1 MLAGG
6 PHRFVF
12 SKAERTV
19 MRRQKWLPPSQW
31 VERYR
36 VVRMSSLPGMWQ
48 NVFTPYLVGV
58 MDAARFPGVEVVI
71 LCKTPQTGG
80 SEAALNVLAQMID
93 LSPGPAM
100 VVFPDETTAKEN
112 AKDRILPMIQDSRHL
127 RGYLS
132 GSVDDASSIRINLK
146 HMPIYLG
153 WSGSVSRLGNKPI
166 RILVLDEL
174 DKYQNPRKEA
184 TSESLAEKRTITWK
198 NRRFIF
204 KLSTPTVEDG
214 PIWKAYTEEAHA
226 RFEYHVICPHCGT
239 AQLMTFD
246 QIRWPEE
253 ERDPE
258 RVLAGRLA
266 VYQCGHCDAQWTD
279 ADRDRAVRKGFW
291 VEQTSGL
298 ELFAHLH
305 QHQPSKIGFH
315 LPAWNS
321 YFVSLS
327 EIAHA
332 FLKWKKTNRLED
344 LKNFMNQYK
353 AEPWKE
359 VRAERKEDSILAL
372 CDDRPRGR
380 VPGPQGGLSR
390 VATLVA
396 GVDTQA
402 KYFRYVIRAFGFGE
416 TEESWL
422 IQCGTAPTFE
432 ALSQTLWRNVYTDA
446 EGTEYRVR
454 ACVID
459 AMGAPGRTKQ
469 VYAWCAQQGGRAM
482 PFKGEQ
488 RLTAPVSYSPIE
500 FFPDTKGAKIKIPGG
515 VLLRRVD
522 TTFFKGDLAE
532 KLSVAP
538 GDPGAFWLHASTS
551 GLEIAEG
558 NSLIEYAREMCA
570 EVYNPEKLVWENPHQ
585 RANHFWD
592 CEVMA
597 LVCAWELG
605 VRNWPLPEPEA
616 RAAEP
621 APMVT
626 PAVPMQRNIP
636 RNIVDRL
643 ARLRR

>member
-239 AQLMTFD
+239 AQLITFD

>member
-1 MLAGG
+1 
-6 PHRFVF
+6 
-12 SKAERTV
+12 
-19 MRRQKWLPPSQW
+19 
-31 VERYR
+31 
-36 VVRMSSLPGMWQ
+36 
-48 NVFTPYLVGV
+48 
-58 MDAARFPGVEVVI
+58 
-71 LCKTPQTGG
+71 
-80 SEAALNVLAQMID
+80 
-93 LSPGPAM
+93 
-100 VVFPDETTAKEN
+100 
-112 AKDRILPMIQDSRHL
+112 
-127 RGYLS
+127 
-132 GSVDDASSIRINLK
+132 
-146 HMPIYLG
+146 
-153 WSGSVSRLGNKPI
+153 
-166 RILVLDEL
+166 
-174 DKYQNPRKEA
+174 
-184 TSESLAEKRTITWK
+184 
-198 NRRFIF
+198 
-204 KLSTPTVEDG
+204 
-214 PIWKAYTEEAHA
+214 
-226 RFEYHVICPHCGT
+226 
-239 AQLMTFD
+239 
-246 QIRWPEE
+246 
-253 ERDPE
+253 
-258 RVLAGRLA
+258 
-266 VYQCGHCDAQWTD
+266 
-279 ADRDRAVRKGFW
+279 
-291 VEQTSGL
+291 
-298 ELFAHLH
+298 
-305 QHQPSKIGFH
+305 
-315 LPAWNS
+315 
-321 YFVSLS
+321 
-327 EIAHA
+327 
-332 FLKWKKTNRLED
+332 
-344 LKNFMNQYK
+344 MNQYK

-359 VRAERKEDSILAL
+359 VRAERQEDSILAL

-380 VPGPQGGLSR
+380 VPGPLGRLPR

-626 PAVPMQRNIP
+626 SAAPMPMQRNMP
-636 RNIVDRL
+636 RNIADRL